1 SLLSVLPHCRPPR
14 IPPLFPYTTLF
25 RSAVRDRLP
34 GDDGRVAHGHGADP
48 DPVHRPAA
56 SGDRGPGTLRAEGVS
71 PHSDIDLLVDFA
83 EDASLFD
90 QIGLRL
96 DLADL
101 LGAEVDVVGSE
112 SLRGSFRDR
121 VLAEA
126 VPLLREE
133 AAAEEQ

>member
-1 SLLSVLPHCRPPR
+1 M
-14 IPPLFPYTTLF
+14 
-25 RSAVRDRLP
+25 
-34 GDDGRVAHGHGADP
+34 
-48 DPVHRPAA
+48 
-56 SGDRGPGTLRAEGVS
+56 S
-71 PHSDIDLLVDFA
+71 PHSNIDLLVDFA